1 MKSKTLP
8 IVTALI
14 AGLLV
19 WLAVRSEA
27 QNAPNTREVMKL
39 KLSYA
44 QNVLEGIATE
54 NTDLIVANAQKLS
67 ALSKAAGWRARETP
81 EYELFS
87 AEFRRHS
94 DSVAR
99 AAKDKN
105 IDAASLAYFQ
115 MTMSCINCHRYMR
128 DVRRAGL

>member
-8 IVTALI
+8 AVIALI
-14 AGLLV
+14 GGLLI

>member
-1 MKSKTLP
+1 MKSKSLP
-8 IVTALI
+8 VAVALI

-19 WLAVRSEA
+19 WLAVHSEA

-44 QNVLEGIATE
+44 QNVLEGITTE

-94 DSVAR
+94 DAVAR

>member
-8 IVTALI
+8 AAAAVI

-19 WLAVRSEA
+19 WLAARSEA
-27 QNAPNTREVMKL
+27 QDAPNTREVMKL

-44 QNVLEGIATE
+44 QNVLEGITTE

-87 AEFRRHS
+87 AEFRLHS
-94 DSVAR
+94 DAVAR

-115 MTMSCINCHRYMR
+115 MTISCINCHRYMR